1 MRTFGS
7 HRQTSFVSG
16 FVTILAMGLTLAFA
30 VAANAGVVTKH
41 TAGTDVGL
49 TSAWGTG
56 SGPLPTTGDVATWSG
71 SSLGG
76 TLTNSIAQ
84 TWGAIDIEGASAP
97 LIMNGQPLTLSGGQT
112 INSVANS
119 GLYLAAGGQDLTI
132 TNNIT
137 NSASMTWTV
146 GSGRTLTPVGKI
158 LNLGTYTLTL
168 AGSGT
173 NFVGDTYTGS
183 GNIVVNGPTYVLNS
197 SGSGRSGTTT
207 LTSGVIGIFNN
218 GTALGTGALYLNGGT
233 LGSFSTAG
241 RTILNSVFIGGDVTF
256 GYSTGTLSFTNGID
270 LGGANRTLTINAPT
284 TFSTQP
290 VANGGIIATGTNGL
304 TLSTANTFS
313 GGLTVQAGTV
323 NLSSPSAAGTGT
335 VTLGVAGDATSGTL
349 NLSAGTR
356 NIYGLA
362 TAGTAANQ
370 IIGTANTS
378 GSTITLNY
386 IGATTNTFGGVIEDA
401 FPGGNGT
408 IGVTINNTNAILTLS
423 GANTY
428 TGPTTVTNGTLFV
441 TGSLASTTNTV
452 TVAGGTLGGTGTI
465 GGPTTVT
472 TNGTLTVGGSTGT
485 TMGTLAF
492 GTNLSLSGNTILRL
506 KKGGSPSS
514 DSITSGGALTF
525 GGTLTLSSVG
535 ATLAAND
542 SFTIFSAGGTGVF
555 TSFSPATPGT
565 GLVWDTSSLNSSGI
579 IKVAALAA
587 TITAPA
593 VFPAAVTNT
602 YGTASS
608 PTSVA
613 VTGSNLTG
621 NITANAPAGFE
632 VSSDNITYG
641 STATFVQSGGSASG
655 TLYLRIAATSLV
667 SGSYNSKNVVLTSS
681 GANTVNVATTA
692 SGNAVFAKALTVAS
706 ASVSKRLFDG
716 TTAASI
722 VSTLQTAEA
731 IGAGSSSDGKPYT
744 GDTLTV
750 SGTGTFPT
758 PAAGGPYTVTPSTFT
773 LGGSSAT
780 NYSLTQ
786 PTGLSLSASILNT
799 AVWTQLAGGSWTNG
813 ANWLNN
819 IKATGAD
826 NTADFSTL
834 SLAADTTVT
843 LDGSNTVGHL
853 RFDDQSVN
861 KYAWT
866 LNTGSKGPLT
876 LAVNSGSPVISNNVA
891 ATIGAVIA
899 GTNGL
904 TKTGNWPLIL
914 VSSNTYSGGTE
925 ISAGTL
931 QLDTGVTNTATAGTG
946 PIQIDANGTLAF
958 NFGVD
963 ALNFA
968 NNLTGTGTIVE
979 NGLVT
984 GGAVALT
991 GTNSFSGQVQINV
1004 NKVAFSS
1011 STSGNGAPKIAISAG
1026 GTMSLGSGYAGGTLT
1041 ISELSGSGTIDPK
1054 YGANPTGNRTL
1065 NINQSST
1072 TTYSGILIDG
1082 GSRYLAI
1089 TKSGTGTLIISGS
1102 GNAFSGPTTV
1112 SNGTLEVDGT
1122 IGYGP
1127 TLTYGPVAVNGGT
1140 LNGSGTIYGP
1150 VTLNSGR
1157 LAPATALGIGTLTI
1171 NNALTIN
1178 DGTVSMRISK
1188 TGGSITSDALAGMS
1202 AVTYGGTLTV
1212 TNVTSDATLLAAGD
1226 TFTLFSGSGY
1236 SGGFATN
1243 NLPTLPAGL
1252 SWDLSGLTVNGSI
1265 VVTANTAPIV
1275 FNPSS
1280 GGYVGASLVIMTS
1293 ESGATIHYTTDGSDP
1308 TTSGTVISAASP
1320 ASVTIPVNTV
1330 TRTINAYAT
1339 KSGKPDTSVSSA
1351 TYSTVATPTWIT
1363 PSDGS
1368 WSSTGNWSN
1377 NIVADDIGVTADF
1390 SKLALSADTTVTLDT
1405 PATVGGLTFADMGN
1419 AFKWILGAAGNTLT
1433 LNAGTNTPIIN
1444 VVNKTTIIGPVVTG
1458 SSGLMKTGTGTLT
1471 FTGNNTYS
1479 GGTEISAGTIQIAN
1493 GTGSTATAG
1502 SGGIQ
1507 IDASGTLTFNFGAT
1521 QDSFGNNLTGTGTIV
1536 QNGPN
1541 EVGFTGVN
1549 SFSGLIQINT
1559 NNVAFVGANSGNGQP
1574 RIAIGSNGLLKL
1586 GSGFIGGTL
1595 TISELSGA
1603 GTINLALTTTS
1614 GTRTLNINQGST
1626 TTFSGVMSDSSLSRY
1641 LAVIKS
1647 GTGTLVLSGPNTYT
1661 GATTVSN
1668 GTLEVDGQLANS
1680 PVAVSGGALDG
1691 SGTINGPVTLNSGT
1705 LAPATAAGIGTLTIN
1720 NTLSINGGT
1729 IAMRITKTGG
1739 SPTADKLAGLTSMAY
1754 GGRLTVTNVTT
1765 DSQILASGDTFT
1777 LFSAG
1782 SYSGNFSETNLPPL
1796 AAGLKWNW
1804 NAAAGTLAVVAGVNT
1819 SPTNITATVSGNTL
1833 SLSWPAD
1840 HTGWRLLVQTN
1851 NLAAGVSANTN
1862 DWMTVP
1868 GSTEIYSTNIIINS
1882 ALPSEF
1888 YRLVYP

>member
-1 MRTFGS
+1 MNTITMRTFGS
-7 HRQTSFVSG
+7 HRRTSFVGG
-16 FVTILAMGLTLAFA
+16 FVTILAMGLILAFA

-49 TSAWGTG
+49 TSAWGSG
-56 SGPLPTTGDVATWSG
+56 SGPLPATGDVATWSG

-84 TWGAIDIEGASAP
+84 TWGAIDVEGASAAI
-97 LIMNGQPLTLSGGQT
+97 IMRGQPLTLSGGQT
-112 INSVANS
+112 VQGVASS
-119 GLYLAAGGQDLTI
+119 GLYLAAAGQDLTI

-137 NSASMTWTV
+137 NSAAMTWTV
-146 GSGRTLTPVGKI
+146 GAGRTMTVNGGV
-158 LNLGTYTLTL
+158 LNLGANTLTL

-667 SGSYNSKNVVLTSS
+667 SGSYNSKNVVLSSS
-681 GANTVNVATTA
+681 GASTVNVATTA

-834 SLAADTTVT
+834 SLTADTTVT

-853 RFDDQSVN
+853 RFDDQGVN

-876 LAVNSGSPVISNNVA
+876 LAVSSGSPVISNNVA

-914 VSSNTYSGGTE
+914 VNSNTYSGGTE

-931 QLDTGVTNTATAGTG
+931 QLDTGVTNIATAGTG
-946 PIQIDANGTLAF
+946 AIQIDANGTLQF
-958 NFGVD
+958 NYGAD
-963 ALNFA
+963 AVIT

-979 NGLVT
+979 NGLTT
-984 GGAVALT
+984 GGAVVLT

-1041 ISELSGSGTIDPK
+1041 ISELSGSGVVDPK
-1054 YGANPTGNRTL
+1054 YGATPSGNRTL

-1072 TTYSGILIDG
+1072 TTYSGLLIDG

-1102 GNAFSGPTTV
+1102 GNAYSGPTTV

-1140 LNGSGTIYGP
+1140 LDGSGTIYGP
-1150 VTLNSGR
+1150 VTLNSGT
-1157 LAPATALGIGTLTI
+1157 LTPATASGIGTLTI
-1171 NNALTIN
+1171 NNTLNIN
-1178 DGTVSMRISK
+1178 GGTVAMRISK
-1188 TGGSITSDALAGMS
+1188 TGGSTTSDNLAGLTS
-1202 AVTYGGTLTV
+1202 VTYGGTLTV
-1212 TNVTSDATLLAAGD
+1212 TNITSDAHLLAAGD
-1226 TFTLFSGSGY
+1226 TFTLFSGSG
-1236 SGGFATN
+1236 SGGFSTY

-1265 VVTANTAPIV
+1265 AVTANLAPIV
-1275 FNPSS
+1275 FNPTS
-1280 GGYVGASLVIMTS
+1280 GGYVGALPVTMTS

-1308 TTSGTVISAASP
+1308 TTSGTVVSAASP

-1330 TRTINAYAT
+1330 SRTLRAYAT
-1339 KSGKPDTSVSSA
+1339 KSGKPNTSVSSA

-1363 PSDGS
+1363 PADGS
-1368 WSSTGNWSN
+1368 WSTTGNWSN
-1377 NIVADDIGVTADF
+1377 SVVANNVGVTADF
-1390 SKLALSADTTVTLDT
+1390 SKLTLSADTIVTLDT
-1405 PATVGGLTFADMGN
+1405 PATVGDLTFADQGN
-1419 AFKWILGAAGNTLT
+1419 AFNWILAAAGNPLT

-1444 VVNKTTIIGPVVTG
+1444 VVNKTTTIGAVVAG
-1458 SSGLMKTGTGTLT
+1458 SSGLIKSGTGTLT
-1471 FTGNNTYS
+1471 LTGNNTYS
-1479 GGTEISAGTIQIAN
+1479 GGTEISAGTLQIAN

-1502 SGGIQ
+1502 TGSIQ
-1507 IDASGTLTFNFGAT
+1507 IDANGTLIFNFGAT

-1541 EVGFTGVN
+1541 ELGLTGVN

-1559 NNVAFVGANSGNGQP
+1559 NNVAFAGANSGNGQP

-1586 GSGFIGGTL
+1586 GAGFIGGTL

-1603 GTINLALTTTS
+1603 GAINEALTTTS

-1626 TTFSGVMSDSSLSRY
+1626 TTFSGVMSDSTLSRY

-1668 GTLEVDGQLANS
+1668 GTLEVDGQIANS
-1680 PVAVSGGALDG
+1680 QVTVNGGTLDG
-1691 SGTINGPVTLNSGT
+1691 SGTIYGPVTLNSGK

-1720 NTLSINGGT
+1720 NTLTINGGT
-1729 IAMRITKTGG
+1729 VAMRISKTGG
-1739 SPTADKLAGLTSMAY
+1739 AVTNDLVAGLNNVTYGGSLVVTNAGPSALAGGEIFQLFSASGSKT
-1754 GGRLTVTNVTT
+1754 GNFTNVT
-1765 DSQILASGDTFT
+1765 ILPVTGATGTFDPATGT
-1777 LFSAG
+1777 L
-1782 SYSGNFSETNLPPL
+1782 TIV
-1796 AAGLKWNW
+1796 
-1804 NAAAGTLAVVAGVNT
+1804 AAASAPT
-1819 SPTNITATVSGNTL
+1819 PTNITYTVTGSQLVLNWPAGQGWQLQSQTNSLSTGLTTNWTTVSGATPPFTNTIT
-1833 SLSWPAD
+1833 PA
-1840 HTGWRLLVQTN
+1840 N
-1851 NLAAGVSANTN
+1851 
-1862 DWMTVP
+1862 
-1868 GSTEIYSTNIIINS
+1868 
-1882 ALPSEF
+1882 PSVF
-1888 YRLVYP
+1888 YRLRAP

>member
-1 MRTFGS
+1 MNTITMRTFGS
-7 HRQTSFVSG
+7 HRRTSFVGG
-16 FVTILAMGLTLAFA
+16 FVTILAMGLILAFA

-49 TSAWGTG
+49 TSAWGSG
-56 SGPLPTTGDVATWSG
+56 SGPLPATGDVATWSG

-84 TWGAIDIEGASAP
+84 TWGAIDVEGASAAI
-97 LIMNGQPLTLSGGQT
+97 IMRGQPLTLSGGQT
-112 INSVANS
+112 VQGVASS
-119 GLYLAAGGQDLTI
+119 GLYLAAAGQDLTI

-137 NSASMTWTV
+137 NSAAMTWTV
-146 GSGRTLTPVGKI
+146 GAGRTMTVNGGV
-158 LNLGTYTLTL
+158 LNLGANTLTL

-233 LGSFSTAG
+233 FGSFTTAS
-241 RTILNSVFIGGDVTF
+241 RTILNSVTIGGNVTL
-256 GYSTGTLSFTNGID
+256 GYGTGSLTFTNGVD

-356 NIYGLA
+356 NIYGLG

-378 GSTITLNY
+378 GSVVTLNY
-386 IGATTNTFGGVIEDA
+386 VGATTTTFGGVIEDA
-401 FPGGNGT
+401 LPGGNGT
-408 IGVTINNTNAILTLS
+408 IGVIVNNASAILTLS

-492 GTNLSLSGNTILRL
+492 GGNLTLSGNTILRL

-514 DSITSGGALTF
+514 DLITSGGSLNY

-555 TSFSPATPGT
+555 DSISPATPSA
-565 GLVWDTSSLNSSGI
+565 GLVWDTTLLNSSGI
-579 IKVAALAA
+579 IKVAALTAS
-587 TITAPA
+587 ITVSA

-602 YGTASS
+602 YGTATSH
-608 PTSVA
+608 TSVA
-613 VTGSNLTG
+613 VSGANLTG
-621 NITANAPAGFE
+621 NITANAPDGFE

-655 TLYLRIAATSLV
+655 TLYLRIAAISPV
-667 SGSYNSKNVVLTSS
+667 AGSYNSQNVILSSS
-681 GANTVNVATTA
+681 GANPVNVATTA
-692 SGNAVFAKALTVAS
+692 SGNAVFPKALTVAS
-706 ASVSKRLFDG
+706 ASASNKLFDG

-722 VSTLQTAEA
+722 VSALQTAEA
-731 IGAGSSSDGKPYT
+731 IGAGTSGDGKPYT
-744 GDTLTV
+744 GDTLTLI
-750 SGTGTFPT
+750 GTGTFST
-758 PAAGGPYTVTPSTFT
+758 SAAGGPYTVTPGTFT
-773 LGGSSAT
+773 LGGSSAG
-780 NYSLTQ
+780 NYTLTQ
-786 PTGLSLSASILNT
+786 PTGLSLSASILST
-799 AVWTQLAGGSWTNG
+799 AVWTQTAGGSWTNG

-819 IKATGAD
+819 IKGTGAD
-826 NTADFSTL
+826 NIADFSTL
-834 SLAADTTVT
+834 SLNANTTVT

-853 RFDDQSVN
+853 RFDDQSAN
-861 KYAWT
+861 KYGWT
-866 LNTGSKGPLT
+866 VNTGSKGPLT
-876 LAVNSGSPVISNNVA
+876 LAVSSGSPVISNNVA
-891 ATIGAVIA
+891 TTIGAVIA

-904 TKTGNWPLIL
+904 TKTGDWPLIFL
-914 VSSNTYSGGTE
+914 NTNTYSGGTE

-946 PIQIDANGTLAF
+946 SIQIDANGTLAF
-958 NFGVD
+958 NYGAD
-963 ALNFA
+963 ATNFA
-968 NNLTGTGTIVE
+968 NLTGTGTIVE
-979 NGLVT
+979 NGLTT
-984 GGAVALT
+984 GGAVLLT
-991 GTNSFSGQVQINV
+991 GTNSFSGLVQINV

-1011 STSGNGAPKIAISAG
+1011 ATSGNGAPKIAIGPG

-1041 ISELSGSGTIDPK
+1041 ISELSGSGTVDTK
-1054 YGANPTGNRTL
+1054 YGATPTGNRTL

-1072 TTYSGILIDG
+1072 TTYSGYLLDG

-1089 TKSGTGTLIISGS
+1089 TKSGSGTLIISGS
-1102 GNAFSGPTTV
+1102 ANAYTGPTTV

-1127 TLTYGPVAVNGGT
+1127 TLTFGPVEVNGGM
-1140 LNGSGTIYGP
+1140 LDGSGTIYGP
-1150 VTLNSGR
+1150 VTLNSGK
-1157 LAPATALGIGTLTI
+1157 LAPATVSGIGTLTI
-1171 NNALTIN
+1171 NNTLTIN
-1178 DGTVSMRISK
+1178 GGTVAMRISK
-1188 TGGSITSDALAGMS
+1188 TGGSITSDNLAGLTS
-1202 AVTYGGTLTV
+1202 VTYGGTLTV
-1212 TNVTSDATLLAAGD
+1212 TNITSDGHLLAAGD
-1226 TFTLFSGSGY
+1226 TFTLFSGGSSY

-1243 NLPTLPAGL
+1243 NLPTLPTGL

-1265 VVTANTAPIV
+1265 AVTANTAPIV
-1275 FNPSS
+1275 FNPTS
-1280 GGYVGASLVIMTS
+1280 GGYVGALPVTMTS

-1308 TTSGTVISAASP
+1308 TTSGTVISTASP

-1330 TRTINAYAT
+1330 SRTLRAYAT
-1339 KSGKPDTSVSSA
+1339 KSGKPNTSVSSA
-1351 TYSTVATPTWIT
+1351 TYSTVATPTWIN
-1363 PSDGS
+1363 PSGGS
-1368 WSSTGNWSN
+1368 WSTTGNWSN
-1377 NIVADDIGVTADF
+1377 NVVADDIGVTADF
-1390 SKLALSADTTVTLDT
+1390 SKLTLSADTTVTLDI
-1405 PATVGGLTFADMGN
+1405 PATVGDLTFADQGN
-1419 AFKWILGAAGNTLT
+1419 AFNWILAVAGNPLT
-1433 LNAGTNTPIIN
+1433 LNGGTNTPIIN
-1444 VVNKTTIIGPVVTG
+1444 VVNKNTTIEAVVAG
-1458 SSGLMKTGTGTLT
+1458 SSGLNKSGTGTLT
-1471 FTGNNTYS
+1471 LTGNNTYS
-1479 GGTEISAGTIQIAN
+1479 GGTEISAGTLQIAN

-1502 SGGIQ
+1502 TGSIQ
-1507 IDASGTLTFNFGAT
+1507 IDANGTLIFNYGAT
-1521 QDSFGNNLTGTGTIV
+1521 QDSFGNNLTGTGTII

-1541 EVGFTGVN
+1541 ELGLTGVN

-1586 GSGFIGGTL
+1586 GAGFIGGTL

-1603 GTINLALTTTS
+1603 GAINEALTTTS

-1626 TTFSGVMSDSSLSRY
+1626 TTFSGVMSDSTLSRY

-1668 GTLEVDGQLANS
+1668 GTLEVDGQIANS
-1680 PVAVSGGALDG
+1680 QVTVNGGTLDG
-1691 SGTINGPVTLNSGT
+1691 SGTIYGPVTLNSGK

-1720 NTLSINGGT
+1720 NTLNINGGT
-1729 IAMRITKTGG
+1729 VAMRISKTGG
-1739 SPTADKLAGLTSMAY
+1739 AVTNDLVAGLNNVTYGGSLVVTNAGPSALAGGEMFQLFSASGSKT
-1754 GGRLTVTNVTT
+1754 GNFTNVT
-1765 DSQILASGDTFT
+1765 ILPVTGATGTFDPATGT
-1777 LFSAG
+1777 L
-1782 SYSGNFSETNLPPL
+1782 TIV
-1796 AAGLKWNW
+1796 
-1804 NAAAGTLAVVAGVNT
+1804 AAASAPT
-1819 SPTNITATVSGNTL
+1819 PTNITYTVTGSQLVLNWPAGQGWQLQSQTNSLSTGLTTNWTTVSGATPPFTNTIT
-1833 SLSWPAD
+1833 PA
-1840 HTGWRLLVQTN
+1840 N
-1851 NLAAGVSANTN
+1851 
-1862 DWMTVP
+1862 
-1868 GSTEIYSTNIIINS
+1868 
-1882 ALPSEF
+1882 PSVF
-1888 YRLVYP
+1888 YRLKY